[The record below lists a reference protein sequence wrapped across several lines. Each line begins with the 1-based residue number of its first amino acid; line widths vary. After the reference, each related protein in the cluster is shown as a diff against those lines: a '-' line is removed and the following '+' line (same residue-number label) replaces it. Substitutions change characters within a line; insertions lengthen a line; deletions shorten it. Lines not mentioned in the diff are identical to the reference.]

1 MYRFPEGNR
10 TGMVLGGGGARGV
23 AAIGILEVLAEA
35 GLRPA
40 ALAGTSMGAM
50 IGAFW
55 AAGHSATDM
64 HNLATS
70 LKWTE
75 VFDISVAGG
84 IMRGDRFHRW
94 LANHLPARFS
104 DLEFPLVCTATDID
118 TGELVYIR
126 DGDLPSAIR
135 ATCAFPGAFVPVVR
149 DGRNLVDGGLRST
162 VPVQIIRDFDV
173 DTVVACD
180 FQPPLGRPV
189 VPEDSSNWRNWS
201 RFWETLTLQRRNLA
215 ADILLKAVDILQTEV
230 CRRQLEDHP
239 PDMLI
244 APPMPSVN
252 IEDFRLAPKIIAA
265 GAAEA
270 RRVLMY
276 HSPGPVA

>member
-1 MYRFPEGNR
+1 M
-10 TGMVLGGGGARGV
+10 
-23 AAIGILEVLAEA
+23 
-35 GLRPA
+35 
-40 ALAGTSMGAM
+40 
-50 IGAFW
+50 
-55 AAGHSATDM
+55 
-64 HNLATS
+64 
-70 LKWTE
+70 
-75 VFDISVAGG
+75 
-84 IMRGDRFHRW
+84 
-94 LANHLPARFS
+94 
-104 DLEFPLVCTATDID
+104 
-118 TGELVYIR
+118 
-126 DGDLPSAIR
+126 
-135 ATCAFPGAFVPVVR
+135 
-149 DGRNLVDGGLRST
+149 
-162 VPVQIIRDFDV
+162 
-173 DTVVACD
+173 
-180 FQPPLGRPV
+180 